1 MSDSHLY
8 TTSEAVDTTG
18 PDPWGSLHT
27 SWGFAPQQH
36 PAVHQHYA
44 EPVQQAKANGA
55 SSTIGGPSRFN
66 SSQGKSAVRSYNGVS
81 PKTQEQA
88 QKSRAASA
96 RNSSSPIAKA
106 ARVGSTSARNRCT
119 PYNGKH
125 RKDMLKKVKIRKG
138 AQITTMHP
146 DPALRRDLS
155 HLLNGR
161 RKIAVDI
168 GTVVDGH
175 VFVYDGRIRGW
186 IRISDISKRA
196 RSSIRR
202 KQNGLK
208 LNKGNGA
215 GHRAPAAKTK
225 PLLRVQPYGDPM
237 EDSVYHSFRA
247 SGARKQ
253 KDGTK
258 GRNPPA
264 GTPIGNYANSQHSQN
279 YRSNVV
285 VGTWNTPG
293 AASREG
299 KKYPGSG
306 GVRAFVPYD
315 PQHATKC
322 NTFRRCKVPAQIA
335 RSTDETPELKRRAW
349 FVYGYTKLGGQ
360 RVYMWMLSKWIYTK
374 DDGTILKG
382 GNLRPMHKVANHQ
395 ADQRPT

>member
-1 MSDSHLY
+1 MSSSHLY
-8 TTSEAVDTTG
+8 ETSEVVDTTAQN
-18 PDPWGSLHT
+18 PWSSLHT
-27 SWGFAPQQH
+27 PWPLAQQQH
-36 PAVHQHYA
+36 PTIHQHYTD
-44 EPVQQAKANGA
+44 PVQQEIATEA
-55 SSTIGGPSRFN
+55 STTVGSPSSFH
-66 SSQGKSAVRSYNGVS
+66 SLQGKSADRSYNAAS
-81 PKTQEQA
+81 PKIEERP
-88 QKSRAASA
+88 QKSRIA
-96 RNSSSPIAKA
+96 RVHNSSVPRARAAK
-106 ARVGSTSARNRCT
+106 VGSISTRNRYT

-125 RKDMLKKVKIRKG
+125 RKDMLTQVKIRKG
-138 AQITTMHP
+138 AQITTMHN
-146 DPALRRDLS
+146 DPALRHNLS

-161 RKIAVDI
+161 RRIAVDI
-168 GTVVDGH
+168 GTVVNGH

-186 IRISDISKRA
+186 IRISDIDKRA
-196 RSSIRR
+196 RSSIQR
-202 KQNGLK
+202 KQNTLK
-208 LNKGNGA
+208 LNKGKGA
-215 GHRAPAAKTK
+215 GHRAPAAKNK

-247 SGARKQ
+247 LGARKQ
-253 KDGTK
+253 KDGAE
-258 GRNPPA
+258 GRSQPA
-264 GTPIGNYANSQHSQN
+264 GTPIGNYASSQHSQK
-279 YRSNVV
+279 YRANVV

-293 AASREG
+293 AASRKG
-299 KKYPGSG
+299 TKYPGSG

-374 DDGTILKG
+374 IDGTKLKG